1 MIRLLYQLRDDMPEM
16 TCVDLGIAWQPIS
29 DDEEEAIERIQAYN
43 EEMTAIL
50 GGAITDLEEKADKMD

>member
-1 MIRLLYQLRDDMPEM
+1 MPEM
-16 TCVDLGIAWQPIS
+16 TCVDLRIAWQPIS

-50 GGAITDLEEKADKMD
+50 GGTITDLEEKADKMD